1 MEASFIKDAQKEREE
16 WLAGFGLDENA
27 VEDDDEGAEFI
38 RLEPTGARLY
48 LPQVIQSVNLTY

>member
-1 MEASFIKDAQKEREE
+1 MNEIFITDAQKEREE

-27 VEDDDEGAEFI
+27 VEDDDEGVEFI

-48 LPQVIQSVNLTY
+48 LPQVIQSVNINY